1 MIFVLKKIVMEAL
14 KYPFW
19 VLQSQPGEET
29 CICPPN
35 LLGEEI
41 ATLLPFPL
49 GLHPQPEVSLRTG
62 QGCVPLHT
70 VHTVRNRLSGWQLH
84 RGALGLESPP
94 LHPRQDFCPESDPTC
109 EMGMTW
115 PQGCALG

>member
-70 VHTVRNRLSGWQLH
+70 VHTVRNRLSGWQL
-84 RGALGLESPP
+84 
-94 LHPRQDFCPESDPTC
+94 C
-109 EMGMTW
+109 
-115 PQGCALG
+115 